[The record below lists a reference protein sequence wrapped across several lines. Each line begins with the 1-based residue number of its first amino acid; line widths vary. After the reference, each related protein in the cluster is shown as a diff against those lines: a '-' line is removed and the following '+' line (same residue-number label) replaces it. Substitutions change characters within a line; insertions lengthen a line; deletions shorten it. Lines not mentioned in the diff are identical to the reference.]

1 MHLCKELDY
10 GEEWHIDDLLESC
23 TTSKHILFQRVA
35 IVFIFVYSFGVPL
48 YFFFKMYRVKQF
60 LNGEEEKE
68 RLRERLSEGT
78 QTDPLITKQNGDA
91 YRDSTRTATQAAKD
105 LLHAER
111 MRLTTLKRRLKNR
124 QCQPTIDY
132 EVRVQQHTSGIM
144 RSVSEDTE
152 HTQRSVNRARRQSVV
167 KLIHK
172 IDNRGGSA
180 ASLVSKQTEECL
192 LHVGNI
198 GPGGC
203 KSVELLTEIFH
214 RYGDVFSAT
223 ICDRVDKNTGQDS
236 SWALVQ
242 MTDAAGA
249 SKALAAAANDRDEFG
264 ADTIAAL
271 DGVTRL
277 WVTLFDKKR
286 AVSSKGGMK
295 HTAKAM
301 LLTGTI
307 TSSAMKIVLFAH
319 RIIMR
324 AKR

>member
-1 MHLCKELDY
+1 MK
-10 GEEWHIDDLLESC
+10 SVV
-23 TTSKHILFQRVA
+23 S
-35 IVFIFVYSFGVPL
+35 
-48 YFFFKMYRVKQF
+48 
-60 LNGEEEKE
+60 
-68 RLRERLSEGT
+68 
-78 QTDPLITKQNGDA
+78 DPLKA
-91 YRDSTRTATQAAKD
+91 AASTVAGRLAGRCAPLQKTIQAAENCYDDIFTRRNQLPQGHGGEDEQGTRVIQAMQQDVKSKFRTTAKVVTVVHSLARIMPANTPGQLPEQEPEAAAASKD
-105 LLHAER
+105 EAD
-111 MRLTTLKRRLKNR
+111 TTADIL
-124 QCQPTIDY
+124 
-132 EVRVQQHTSGIM
+132 
-144 RSVSEDTE
+144 RSVSEDTNYRN
-152 HTQRSVNRARRQSVV
+152 RSMSRARRQSVV

-172 IDNRGGSA
+172 IDNQGGSA

-192 LHVGNI
+192 LHVRNI

-223 ICDRVDKNTGQDS
+223 IRDRVDKNTGQDS

-277 WVTLFDKKR
+277 RVTLFDKKR

-295 HTAKAM
+295 HTAKVM